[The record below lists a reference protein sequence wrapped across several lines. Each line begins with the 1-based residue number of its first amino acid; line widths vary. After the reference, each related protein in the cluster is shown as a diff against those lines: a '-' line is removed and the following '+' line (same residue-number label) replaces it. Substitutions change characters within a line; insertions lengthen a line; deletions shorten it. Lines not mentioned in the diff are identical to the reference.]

1 MVRRWAILQ
10 RPLSYKMETNVL
22 IIMVAAK
29 LHNFCVEQRDDIA
42 PPPCNDLD
50 EGADRLGRTAAEMDT
65 GDTSGVRPS
74 RAPQH
79 ARRDT
84 LRDRLQARG
93 LTWRPRGDARR
104 RS

>member
-1 MVRRWAILQ
+1 VIRASNHPEPGFFEGPPQ
-10 RPLSYKMETNVL
+10 ASGSQ
-22 IIMVAAK
+22 
-29 LHNFCVEQRDDIA
+29 QRDDIA
-42 PPPCNDLD
+42 PPPCDDPD

-93 LTWRPRGDARR
+93 LRRRPRGDARR
-104 RS
+104 RT